1 MCFRALIISAVV
13 SGLTVIAT
21 AQTTQSITAPADA
34 STPKGALKA
43 LALALDAGDQP
54 RIKSLMNVT
63 SPMEQKMVDA
73 TSEMAVS
80 IAKLKH
86 AMSSKFGESATQTA
100 MGDSPEVLQKS
111 LATIDSAEEKVDGDI
126 ALVSLSATPR
136 EAMSLKKV
144 SGSWKVSVADQVK
157 DEGLTPPQVDEK
169 MSMVTAQSKLL
180 NDVTAEVESGKYAT
194 ATDATAALRGK
205 MSGGHDAATA
215 PSPTK

>member
-1 MCFRALIISAVV
+1 LVVVLGLFLSAR
-13 SGLTVIAT
+13 G
-21 AQTTQSITAPADA
+21 QTTQPTTAPADA
-34 STPKGALKA
+34 STPRGALKA

-80 IAKLKH
+80 IAKFKH
-86 AMSSKFGESATQTA
+86 AMSSKYGEAASQNA
-100 MGDSPEVLQKS
+100 MGDSPDVLQKS
-111 LATIDSAEEKVDGDI
+111 LAVIESADEKVDGDV
-126 ALVSLSATPR
+126 ALVSLSATPH

-144 SGSWKVSVADQVK
+144 SGSWKISVADQVK

-180 NDVTAEVESGKYAT
+180 KDVTTEVESGKYAT

-205 MSGGHDAATA
+205 MSGGHETTA
-215 PSPTK
+215 PAGR